1 VLQLKLVSV
10 YCQGNIS
17 NLFSLSFFFFSKFQI
32 TEINQTGKLKY
43 TVFSFNLGL
52 AVGNH
57 SNMVTA

>member
-17 NLFSLSFFFFSKFQI
+17 ILFSLSFFFSKFQI